1 MKEQTDTFLMRS
13 DMSYAL
19 LSRNNQIYTGKTDGT
34 AKFVPKQY
42 FFWTFKELHCLAQKE
57 NNMENI
63 TFSSLYQYIKSNK
76 NNKVCKN
83 KQKNEITAAY

>member
-42 FFWTFKELHCLAQKE
+42 FFWTFKELHCLAQ
-57 NNMENI
+57 
-63 TFSSLYQYIKSNK
+63 
-76 NNKVCKN
+76 
-83 KQKNEITAAY
+83 